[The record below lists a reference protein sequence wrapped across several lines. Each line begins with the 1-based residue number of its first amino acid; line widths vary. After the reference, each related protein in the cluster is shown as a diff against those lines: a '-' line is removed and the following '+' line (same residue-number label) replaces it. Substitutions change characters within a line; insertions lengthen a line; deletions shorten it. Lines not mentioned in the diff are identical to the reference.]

1 MHFEAAFLSLGFSAI
16 STLVVV
22 VGALAALRQLRYMR
36 YGNEMHTLMALHR
49 EWNEEAMIIARQ
61 FVGFELSAAL
71 EDPSF
76 VDELRASSVGG
87 RAQHVVSLAN
97 FYERVAMYVNGGALS
112 EELAVMEFGVSATN
126 YWPKMRPALA
136 IFRTTRPLPGFVAI
150 PRWTRWSPRQTP
162 RSTRAPH
169 LRSVARIPPRK
180 GGSAPLPVLFSSCG
194 RSTRCSSP
202 TISKSQRPSIGSKAK
217 T

>member
-136 IFRTTRPLPGFVAI
+136 IFRTTRPLPVHYYFEDFAM
-150 PRWTRWSPRQTP
+150 
-162 RSTRAPH
+162 RAPQALAAMEKRRRR
-169 LRSVARIPPRK
+169 LRRDPAMDALVAEANTAVDASTPP
-180 GGSAPLPVLFSSCG
+180 
-194 RSTRCSSP
+194 
-202 TISKSQRPSIGSKAK
+202 SQRGSDPAEERG
-217 T
+217 